1 MAGSSR
7 VGKGHGRMLLVLLV
21 CLSKPGACL
30 GHGVS
35 AQVVQCQHFVPGFT
49 LDFRSSCF
57 DAPGACGAAMLLLGV
72 CPYPGAPE
80 LTSSQRGLVSP
91 VHSWRHL
98 EDFNKL
104 LFGIELG
111 WGTFTSDFWVAVL
124 SLEPVW
130 LRSKADVPPPAWV
143 QHGELEPCRWP
154 GRCVPV
160 AVLDAGGPGRRAAV
174 GPVPSRHEQSL
185 RLADPTSPPR
195 QWVPLRELHGACC
208 ACSHRGSLCLCAP
221 ALVFSIATASEGRSK
236 KRSCLKKLG

>member
-1 MAGSSR
+1 MHQEPAGQR
-7 VGKGHGRMLLVLLV
+7 CCFWV
-21 CLSKPGACL
+21 CA
-30 GHGVS
+30 
-35 AQVVQCQHFVPGFT
+35 
-49 LDFRSSCF
+49 
-57 DAPGACGAAMLLLGV
+57 
-72 CPYPGAPE
+72 PYPGAPE
-80 LTSSQRGLVSP
+80 LTSSQHGLVSP
-91 VHSWRHL
+91 GHSWRHL

-130 LRSKADVPPPAWV
+130 PRSKADIPLLVWV
-143 QHGELEPCRWP
+143 QHGESEPHRWL

-160 AVLDAGGPGRRAAV
+160 AVLDAGGPGCHAAV

-185 RLADPTSPPR
+185 RLTDPTSPPR
-195 QWVPLRELHGACC
+195 QWVPLRELRGACC
-208 ACSHRGSLCLCAP
+208 ACSHRGSLCPCAP